1 MISYHITGMKETKT
15 KIKTKTYYNNY
26 LKTIIVIISLIPNKV
41 WTQK

>member
-1 MISYHITGMKETKT
+1 MISYHITGMKET

-26 LKTIIVIISLIPNKV
+26 LKTIIVIISLITNKV